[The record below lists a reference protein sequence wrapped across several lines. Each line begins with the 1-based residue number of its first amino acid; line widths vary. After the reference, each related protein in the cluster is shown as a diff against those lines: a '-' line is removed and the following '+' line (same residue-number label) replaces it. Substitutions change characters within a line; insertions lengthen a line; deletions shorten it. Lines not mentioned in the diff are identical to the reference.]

1 VARFELY
8 VQGKLQTLLVQP
20 VEAVTTRILAAPK
33 LVGPRIVGRK
43 ATAPLRPAVRGRSAK
58 APKSAKSVAQA
69 IVRDIQDS
77 VMMVHAQNDR
87 LGLLFHD
94 TRETFMQM
102 VAPRIDQPIIL
113 VTDTII
119 VEHARKSEIAWLR
132 DKFGMSVLREGLQG
146 KVLLKAPEGGEK
158 GARLVFAAAKAVYER
173 GQVAAAHPDFVRLLT
188 KVKPTASTGQPLWN
202 HDNPGEPGIA
212 GADVAAMAAWTLTRG
227 RPEVRVAV
235 LDEGVD
241 SEHPALKDAVVDQK
255 DFVDGNTHARPD
267 GNDAHG
273 TACAGIVASRD
284 STYPGLAPQ
293 CSLVA
298 VRIAKGDGTG
308 NWIFDDF
315 ATADAIDWAWQEGK
329 ADVISNSWGG
339 GPPVDVVSRA
349 IERART
355 KGRQGRGAVM
365 IVAAGN
371 DNGPVN
377 FPATIDE
384 VISVGASNAW
394 DERKSPTSRDG
405 ENWWGSNFGKPLN
418 LVAPGVGI
426 VTTDIHGSAGYCP
439 SDFTLTFNGTSA
451 AAPHVAAAAAL
462 IISLVPRLNEERIRA
477 IINQSTDP
485 WTRVGGWDRFVGFGR
500 LNVFSALRLARRG
513 D

>member
-1 VARFELY
+1 MARFEIY
-8 VQGKLQTLLVQP
+8 VQGKLQSLSVQP
-20 VEAVTTRILAAPK
+20 VESVTNRILAAPK
-33 LVGPRIVGRK
+33 LVGPRMVGRK
-43 ATAPLRPAVRGRSAK
+43 ATAPLRPGVRGRAVK
-58 APKSAKSVAQA
+58 APKSAKAVAEA
-69 IVRDIQDS
+69 IVQDIQDS

-87 LGLLFHD
+87 LGPLFHD

-113 VTDTII
+113 VTDTIV
-119 VEHARKSEIAWLR
+119 VEHARKSEIVWLR
-132 DKFGMSVLREGLQG
+132 DKFGMSILREGLQG

-158 GARLVFAAAKAVYER
+158 GASLVFDAAKAVYER
-173 GQVAAAHPDFVRLLT
+173 GHVAAAHPDFVRLLT
-188 KVKPTASTGQPLWN
+188 MVKQSAAPNQPLWN
-202 HDNPGEPGIA
+202 HDNAGDPGIVC
-212 GADVAAMAAWTLTRG
+212 ADVAAKAAWTLTRG
-227 RPEVRVAV
+227 RAEVRVAV

-241 SEHPALKDAVVDQK
+241 TEHPALKDAIVDQK
-255 DFVDGNTHARPD
+255 DFVDGNAHARPD

-273 TACAGIVASRD
+273 TACAGIIGSRD
-284 STYPGLAPQ
+284 ATYLGLAPE

-315 ATADAIDWAWQEGK
+315 STADAIDWAWQDGK
-329 ADVISNSWGG
+329 ADVLSNSWCG
-339 GPPVDVVSRA
+339 GPAVDVVSRA

-355 KGRQGRGAVM
+355 RGRQGRGSV
-365 IVAAGN
+365 VVFAAGN

-384 VISVGASNAW
+384 VISVGASNQW

-405 ENWWGSNFGKPLN
+405 ENWWGSNFGKSLK

-426 VTTDIHGSAGYCP
+426 ATTDIHGAAGYCS

-451 AAPHVAAAAAL
+451 AAPHAAAAAAL
-462 IISLVPRLNEERIRA
+462 IISLMPRLNEEKIRA

-485 WTRVGGWDRFVGFGR
+485 WTRAGGWDRFVGFGR